1 MDNIFLNDLTRS
13 AYTNN
18 SNNNNKPLN
27 ENSFERFETDMVL
40 NHKDNF
46 ETNNKRINELNDE
59 ILELKQKLK
68 IIPEKDDEIY
78 KLQTKNKEL
87 ENKIKENNNALIE
100 YSQLKNNYQK
110 IKNENDSLKTELIN
124 NDTLKKENNLLKQKI
139 LSLIK
144 EKDISINSNAEKVD
158 ENIEIKEEIKVDII
172 KLKQILYTRLK
183 GNHEKH
189 IDDLINEYDLQMK
202 ESIDKETMEQ
212 ILIKAIHI

>member
-18 SNNNNKPLN
+18 SNNNKPLN
-27 ENSFERFETDMVL
+27 KNSFERFETDMVL

-46 ETNNKRINELNDE
+46 ETNNKRINELNGE

-78 KLQTKNKEL
+78 KLQSQKKEL
-87 ENKIKENNNALIE
+87 ENKIKENNNMLLE
-100 YSQLKNNYQK
+100 YSQFKNNYEK

-158 ENIEIKEEIKVDII
+158 ENMENGKEEIKVDII
-172 KLKQILYTRLK
+172 KLKKILFTRLK